1 MFTLISFGSKE
12 EVRIVAFQLSA
23 LCFSLRTGG
32 NRALFFVKN
41 VSTFFIKVDA
51 TACGQQNGHDR
62 FIASES
68 MDRTAE

>member
-23 LCFSLRTGG
+23 LCFSLRTGETE
-32 NRALFFVKN
+32 RFFSVKN
-41 VSTFFIKVDA
+41 VSTFFTKVDA

-62 FIASES
+62 FVASES
-68 MDRTAE
+68 MGGTAE